1 MNLATRT
8 QRERHQIASMGA
20 KACNEKKRARNTLKE
35 SMNALLEMQ
44 PTAKEIKELEKAGF
58 NPEEIDNSL
67 LVVLGLFN
75 QAKKGNVKAIKELRN
90 LIGEDGPDNGNE
102 YESDGFIDALKD
114 DMESTIEKAGDF
126 IET

>member
-1 MNLATRT
+1 
-8 QRERHQIASMGA
+8 MGA

-58 NPEEIDNSL
+58 DTEEINNSL
-67 LVVLGLFN
+67 LVVLGLFK
-75 QAKKGNVKAIKELRN
+75 QAKKGNIKAIKELRN
-90 LIGEDGPDNGNE
+90 LVGEDGLDNGDG
-102 YESDGFIDALKD
+102 YESDGFLDALKD
-114 DMESTIEKAGDF
+114 DMESTFEKAGDF

>member
-1 MNLATRT
+1 
-8 QRERHQIASMGA
+8 
-20 KACNEKKRARNTLKE
+20 
-35 SMNALLEMQ
+35 MQ

-58 NPEEIDNSL
+58 GPEEINNSL

-90 LIGEDGPDNGNE
+90 LIGEDGADNGNE
-102 YESDGFIDALKD
+102 YESDGFIEALKD
-114 DMESTIEKAGDF
+114 DMDTTLEKAGDF